1 MAKLDEELVAA
12 FIVEKFNVTQSEAW
26 EFIDSIKAQ
35 AKVESDAEAAEKAE
49 RKKKQYVIAISDPKN
64 KLGDSLKNYTGY
76 ILEKLEVNDV
86 EWGDLELPNKLDDSI
101 AEIKKKYS
109 KKGPFNIMDDI
120 LCQPPNKYWKEK
132 GIKLVSKN
140 PIALIPVTLKNLK
153 AEIAEELEASG
164 FLH

>member
-12 FIVEKFNVTQSEAW
+12 FVVEKFNVTQAEAW

-35 AKVESDAEAAEKAE
+35 AKVEADAEAAEKTE
-49 RKKKQYVIAISDPKN
+49 RKKKQYVIAISDPN
-64 KLGDSLKNYTGY
+64 NNLENILKYYTGY
-76 ILEKLEVNDV
+76 IIEKLATNNG
-86 EWGDLELPNKLDDSI
+86 EWGDSELPGKLNDAI
-101 AEIKKKYS
+101 EEIKKKYS
-109 KKGPFNIMDDI
+109 KKGPFKIMDDI

-132 GIKLVSKN
+132 GLKLVSKN

-153 AEIAEELEASG
+153 AEIAEELDESG

>member
-35 AKVESDAEAAEKAE
+35 AKVEADAEAAEKAE

-64 KLGDSLKNYTGY
+64 KLKGILKSYAGY
-76 ILEKLEVNDV
+76 IIEKLEIDDV
-86 EWGDLELPNKLDDSI
+86 EWGDLELPGKLDDAI
-101 AEIKKKYS
+101 EEIKKKYS
-109 KKGPFNIMDDI
+109 KKGPFEIMDDI

-132 GIKLVSKN
+132 GLKLVSKN

-153 AEIAEELEASG
+153 AEIVKEIEESG

>member
-12 FIVEKFNVTQSEAW
+12 FVVEKFNVTQSEAW

-35 AKVESDAEAAEKAE
+35 AKVDAEAEAAEKGE

-64 KLGDSLKNYTGY
+64 KLADSLKNYTGY
-76 ILEKLEVNDV
+76 IIEKLEVNDA
-86 EWGDLELPNKLDDSI
+86 EWGDLELPDKLDDSI

-132 GIKLVSKN
+132 GIKVVSKN
-140 PIALIPVTLKNLK
+140 PIALIPITLKNLK
-153 AEIAEELEASG
+153 ADTVEELGETG